1 MSYIE
6 MSHISK
12 RFATVLANDDV
23 SLAAERGEILA
34 LLGENGSG
42 KSTLMNMLSGIYIP
56 DAGSIAI
63 GGRPCAFRSPEDA
76 IAARVGMVHQHFKLI
91 PVMTAWEN
99 IGLGERRGG
108 ENSFGPANSS
118 GSFNSFGSLNPFN
131 PFNPFIDKKRI
142 NQKITSIEQQFGLR
156 TVHDKKVY
164 DMAVS
169 ERQAV
174 EILKVLYRGA
184 EALILDEPT
193 AVLTP
198 QEIGSLFAMLRNMKA
213 AGNVII
219 IITHKLNEVLEISDR
234 VTVLRKGKAVGTV
247 KTADTSARELTEMM
261 VGASVSLEIRREDA
275 APHDNKAPVLEARS
289 LNYRNAE
296 GVDVLRDMSFS
307 LYGGEILGVAG
318 IAGSGQRELCEIIAG
333 LRRAESG
340 SILLQGENMAGLS
353 PRAIKNRGV
362 SMSFVPEDR
371 LGMGL
376 VAGMNITDNV
386 LLRSYEK
393 TPGMLVDRQEGR
405 VLAEKIVERYD
416 ISTPSV
422 SHPVRKLSGGNI
434 QKVLLGREI
443 ELEPQVL
450 ITAYPVRGLDIG
462 ASYSIYDML
471 NEQKKKGV
479 AILYLGEDL
488 DVLMELCDR
497 IMVIHAGA
505 VMGTVDPRNSTK
517 EDIGALML
525 GGPAG
530 APLGGGVLGTSGVVP
545 LRGTERP
552 GPAGQA
558 LPGKKAGR
566 R

>member
-1 MSYIE
+1 
-6 MSHISK
+6 
-12 RFATVLANDDV
+12 
-23 SLAAERGEILA
+23 
-34 LLGENGSG
+34 
-42 KSTLMNMLSGIYIP
+42 MN
-56 DAGSIAI
+56 
-63 GGRPCAFRSPEDA
+63 
-76 IAARVGMVHQHFKLI
+76 
-91 PVMTAWEN
+91 
-99 IGLGERRGG
+99 
-108 ENSFGPANSS
+108 
-118 GSFNSFGSLNPFN
+118 
-131 PFNPFIDKKRI
+131 
-142 NQKITSIEQQFGLR
+142 
-156 TVHDKKVY
+156 
-164 DMAVS
+164 
-169 ERQAV
+169 
-174 EILKVLYRGA
+174 
-184 EALILDEPT
+184 
-193 AVLTP
+193 
-198 QEIGSLFAMLRNMKA
+198 
-213 AGNVII
+213 
-219 IITHKLNEVLEISDR
+219 
-234 VTVLRKGKAVGTV
+234 
-247 KTADTSARELTEMM
+247 
-261 VGASVSLEIRREDA
+261 
-275 APHDNKAPVLEARS
+275 
-289 LNYRNAE
+289 
-296 GVDVLRDMSFS
+296 VLRDMSFE

-333 LRRAESG
+333 LRRAQSG
-340 SILLQGENMAGLS
+340 SILLRGEDMTGLS

-376 VAGMNITDNV
+376 VAGMSVTDNV

-393 TPGMLVDRQEGR
+393 APGMFVDRQEGR
-405 VLAEKIVERYD
+405 VLAEKIVERYG

-443 ELEPQVL
+443 DLEPQVL

-488 DVLMELCDR
+488 DVLRELCDR

-505 VMGTVDPRNSTK
+505 VMGIVDPRSSTK

-525 GGPAG
+525 GASAG
-530 APLGGGVLGTSGVVP
+530 ASQGGVLGTSGVVP
-545 LRGTERP
+545 LRGTEHP

>member
-1 MSYIE
+1 MSR
-6 MSHISK
+6 ISK
-12 RFATVLANDDV
+12 RFAAVLANDEV
-23 SLAAERGEILA
+23 SLSVNRGEILA

-42 KSTLMNMLSGIYIP
+42 KSTLMNMLAGVYIP
-56 DAGSIAI
+56 DSGSISI
-63 GGRPCAFRSPEDA
+63 NGKLRAFRSPQDA

-91 PVMTAWEN
+91 PVMNAWEN
-99 IGLGERRGG
+99 ISLGEKGGGGFSSRR
-108 ENSFGPANSS
+108 FPH
-118 GSFNSFGSLNPFN
+118 
-131 PFNPFIDKKRI
+131 PFIEKKRI
-142 NQKITSIEQQFGLR
+142 NQKISALEQQFGLF
-156 TVHDKKVY
+156 TAHDKKIY
-164 DMAVS
+164 DMSVS

-184 EALILDEPT
+184 ETLILDEPT

-198 QEIGSLFAMLRNMKA
+198 QEIVSLFSMLRHLKE

-247 KTADTSARELTEMM
+247 RTAETSARELTEMM
-261 VGASVSLEIRREDA
+261 VGASVSLEIHREEP
-275 APHDNKAPVLEARS
+275 APRQKPLMEVRS
-289 LNYRNAE
+289 LFCRNPD
-296 GVDVLRDMSFS
+296 GVAVINNMSFD

-333 LRRAESG
+333 LRRIEGG
-340 SILLQGENMAGLS
+340 SILFQGEELAGLS
-353 PRAIKNRGV
+353 PRAIKDRGV

-376 VAGMNITDNV
+376 VAGMSITGNI

-393 TPGMLVDRQEGR
+393 TPGLFVDQPRGR
-405 VLAEKIVERYD
+405 ALAEKIVRRYD

-443 ELEPQVL
+443 DLEPQVL
-450 ITAYPVRGLDIG
+450 ISAYPVRGLDIG

-479 AILYLGEDL
+479 AVLYIGEDL
-488 DVLMELCDR
+488 EVLRELCDR

-505 VMGTVDPRNSTK
+505 VMGIVDPRSSTK
-517 EDIGALML
+517 EDLGLLML
-525 GGPAG
+525 GHQAG
-530 APLGGGVLGTSGVVP
+530 N
-545 LRGTERP
+545 R
-552 GPAGQA
+552 
-558 LPGKKAGR
+558 
-566 R
+566 